1 LFCGGTGMKKTLY
14 IFQNG
19 ELIRKDNSIRFETE
33 ERKRT
38 LPIEDINDIYIFGEV
53 NVTKKFL
60 ELISQKSICVHYFNH
75 YGYYTG
81 TFYPREHL
89 NSGHVILKQAEAY
102 LNFEKRL
109 ELASKFIDGSIQQM
123 NQVLKYYQNRVKGN
137 NEIFKEMIAD
147 FQENRTKLG
156 QWNTVEEMM
165 STEGHVRE
173 KYYSMFDHILNH
185 NPDFL
190 FEKRSKRPP
199 LNRLNAM
206 ISFGNQ
212 ICYTMVL
219 SEIYKTYLDPRIG
232 FLHSTN
238 FRRFSLN
245 LDVAEIFKPI
255 MVDRLI
261 FTLINKKMITKKDFD
276 KHTEGIL
283 LSEGGRKK
291 FVEEL
296 DKRMKTTVNHRHLGK
311 SVSYRRLI
319 RLELYKIQKHIL
331 EEKEYE
337 PYRSLW

>member
-1 LFCGGTGMKKTLY
+1 MKKTLY
-14 IFQNG
+14 IFQSG
-19 ELIRKDNSIRFETE
+19 ELFRQDNSICFETT

-38 LPIEDINDIYIFGEV
+38 LPVEDINDIYIFGEV

-60 ELISQKSICVHYFNH
+60 ELMAQKQICIHYFNH

-89 NSGHVILKQAEAY
+89 NAGHVILKQAEAY
-102 LNFEKRL
+102 LNPEKRL
-109 ELASKFIDGSIQQM
+109 TLARKFIDGSIGQM
-123 NQVLKYYQNRVKGN
+123 IQVLKYYQNRVKTN
-137 NEIFKEMIAD
+137 NDKFKEMILD
-147 FQENRTKLG
+147 FQSSRTKLE
-156 QWNTVEEMM
+156 QWTRVEEMM

-173 KYYSMFDHILNH
+173 KYYSMFDDILNH

-232 FLHSTN
+232 FLHATN

-261 FTLINKKMITKKDFD
+261 FTLVNKKMITKKDFD
-276 KHTEGIL
+276 KHMEGIL
-283 LSEGGRKK
+283 LSEEGRKK
-291 FVEEL
+291 FIEEL

-319 RLELYKIQKHIL
+319 RLELYKIQKHL
-331 EEKEYE
+331 LGEKEYE

>member
-1 LFCGGTGMKKTLY
+1 MKKTLY
-14 IFQNG
+14 IFQSG
-19 ELIRKDNSIRFETE
+19 ELSREDNSICFETT
-33 ERKRT
+33 ERKRK
-38 LPIEDINDIYIFGEV
+38 LPVEDVNDIYIFGEV
-53 NVTKKFL
+53 NATKKFL
-60 ELISQKSICVHYFNH
+60 ELMAQKNICIHYFNH

-89 NSGHVILKQAEAY
+89 NAGHVILKQAEAY
-102 LNFEKRL
+102 LNPEKRL
-109 ELASKFIDGSIQQM
+109 VLARKFIDGSIGQM
-123 NQVLKYYQNRVKGN
+123 IQVLKYYQNRVKTN
-137 NEIFKEMIAD
+137 NAKFKEMILD
-147 FQENRTKLG
+147 FQSSRAKLE
-156 QWNTVEEMM
+156 QWTSVEEMM

-173 KYYSMFDHILNH
+173 KYYSMFDDILNH

-232 FLHSTN
+232 FLHATN

-261 FTLINKKMITKKDFD
+261 FTLVNKKMITKKDFD
-276 KHTEGIL
+276 KHMEGIL
-283 LSEGGRKK
+283 LSEEGRKK
-291 FVEEL
+291 FVGEL

-319 RLELYKIQKHIL
+319 RLELYKIQKHL
-331 EEKEYE
+331 LGEKEYE